1 MDAVVYGAGKSGH
14 PAGVVLRAGLYANS
28 RPAFHFV
35 CADSGKI
42 HGTLTVNVPQ
52 LGLAGD
58 QIVVASDWNAPANVK
73 AALLK
78 SGKFA
83 RVQPRSIAGKQS
95 YEVWRISA
103 PDLRAQL
110 ADLRAHARP
119 REVGVPAAMA

>member
-1 MDAVVYGAGKSGH
+1 MDAVVYGAGEPGH
-14 PAGVVLRAGLYANS
+14 PAGVVLRAGLYANC

-35 CADSGKI
+35 CADSGEI

-52 LGLAGD
+52 LDLAGD
-58 QIVVASDWNAPANVK
+58 QIVVASDWNVPADVK

-95 YEVWRISA
+95 YEVWRVSA
-103 PDLRAQL
+103 PARRAQL
-110 ADLRAHARP
+110 DDLQAHARR
-119 REVGVPAAMA
+119 REGRDPAAMA